1 MSDIINLTFS
11 EKNSNVRIILI
22 NEQPYFALQD
32 ICKILNLNNVTRLRE
47 RLDQKGVELK
57 STATNGGNQDIY
69 FVNERNL
76 YQCIFKSKKKEAEKF
91 QDWVFEDVLP
101 TIRKTGGYSIH
112 KSNYFLQQTER
123 SIQVENSKNVNS
135 LQYQKGGVENI
146 KEYNRLNALLHS
158 GKTPSQLKKEGKERG
173 LKSTQITSGKEV
185 LRNIQPEV
193 ACSMSL
199 ADDIVL
205 HGNTLS
211 QAYEITKDTLP
222 IYAKLLKLGIDINE
236 LKK

>member
-1 MSDIINLTFS
+1 MNDIVKFQFDTLPVRVKMINSEPCFALKDICLVLGITNQTKMKHNLDIKGVYNIQVLTIKGNQCVDFIS
-11 EKNSNVRIILI
+11 EKN
-22 NEQPYFALQD
+22 
-32 ICKILNLNNVTRLRE
+32 
-47 RLDQKGVELK
+47 
-57 STATNGGNQDIY
+57 
-69 FVNERNL
+69 L
-76 YQCIFKSKKKEAEKF
+76 YKCIFKSRMKQAEKF
-91 QDWVFEDVLP
+91 QDWVCEDILP
-101 TIRKTGGYSIH
+101 TIRKTGGYSIN

-123 SIQVENSKNVNS
+123 STQIENSKNVNS

-146 KEYNRLNALLHS
+146 KEYNRLSCILHS
-158 GKTPSQLKKEGKERG
+158 GKTPAQLRKEGKEQG
-173 LKSTQITSGKEV
+173 LKSKNCTSGKEV
-185 LRNIQPEV
+185 LRHTSPAI
-193 ACSMSL
+193 ACGMSL

>member
-1 MSDIINLTFS
+1 MSNIINFTFPD
-11 EKNSNVRIILI
+11 EDFTVRIVLI
-22 NEQPYFALQD
+22 DNEPYFALQD
-32 ICKILNLNNVTRLRE
+32 ICNILSLNNITKLRE
-47 RLDQKGVELK
+47 RLDQKYVSLIL
-57 STATNGGNQDIY
+57 TPTNGGEQKMY
-69 FVNERNL
+69 FINEKNL
-76 YQCIFKSKKKEAEKF
+76 YKCIFKSKKKEAEKF

-101 TIRKTGGYSIH
+101 TIRKTGKYNIS

-123 SIQVENSKNVNS
+123 TTQVENSKNINS
-135 LQYQKGGVENI
+135 MQYRNGGVENI
-146 KEYNRLNALLHS
+146 KEYNRLNCILHS
-158 GKTPSQLKKEGKERG
+158 KKTPSQLKKEGKERG
-173 LKSTQITSGKEV
+173 LKSTQIASGKEV

-205 HGNTLS
+205 NGASLW